1 MKPSLFDYLTPSS
14 ITEAAKAMHE
24 NPGAMVIA
32 GGQSLVPALNFKLA
46 GPSMLID
53 ILRIPDLDT
62 IHIDDTE
69 IVVGARVR
77 HCDIEGNQEIGR
89 VHPILQEAM
98 AYVAHAPIRNRGT
111 VVGSICHADAAA
123 EMPLMLVL
131 NDGYVTAASVD
142 GSRTI
147 VARDFFK
154 FHMTTS
160 RKSHEIITAAHFPLP
175 VAGSGYSF
183 QEFARRSGDY
193 AVAAIGTLMTLNSDG
208 SVDSI
213 KVAGCGIAACPIRLD
228 AVEEAVAGSALS
240 DNDLDSAVQALAEYV
255 TAPDDMH
262 ATNDYRKY
270 LAGKLL
276 SKSLVEA
283 KERALERVSL

>member
-14 ITEAAKAMHE
+14 VTEAAKAMHD

-32 GGQSLVPALNFKLA
+32 GGQSLVPALNFRLA
-46 GPSMLID
+46 GPSMLVD
-53 ILRIPDLDT
+53 IRQIPDLDK
-62 IHIDDTE
+62 IQIDDNE
-69 IVVGARVR
+69 IKVGARVR
-77 HCDIEGNQEIGR
+77 HCDVENHEQIGR
-89 VHPILQEAM
+89 LHPILHEAM

-131 NDGYVTAASVD
+131 NEGYVTATSVEGVRKIAS
-142 GSRTI
+142 G
-147 VARDFFK
+147 DFFK
-154 FHMTTS
+154 FHMTTT
-160 RKSHEIITAAHFPLP
+160 RRPDEIVTSAHFPLP
-175 VAGSGYSF
+175 MAGSGYSF

-193 AVAAIGTLMTLNSDG
+193 AIAAIGTLMTLNDQG
-208 SVDSI
+208 NIAEV

-228 AVEEAVAGSALS
+228 AVEEAVHGSALS
-240 DNDLDSAVQALAEYV
+240 EDDLGRAVKELAEYV

-276 SKSLVEA
+276 RKSLIVA
-283 KERALERVSL
+283 KERAQERK